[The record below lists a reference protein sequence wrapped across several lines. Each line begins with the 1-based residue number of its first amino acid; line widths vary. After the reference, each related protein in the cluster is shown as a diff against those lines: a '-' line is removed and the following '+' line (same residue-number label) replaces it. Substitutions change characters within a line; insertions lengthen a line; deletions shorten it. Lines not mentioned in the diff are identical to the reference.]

1 MVSGLCYNISMLN
14 ISASSIFKVIFI
26 LILFWALFVL
36 RDLVLV
42 VLTAILIASAV
53 EPATRWFK
61 KYKVPRV
68 MAVLI
73 VYLLAGLIFAVSF
86 YFLLIPL
93 LSETTT
99 LLKDLPAHLTELEVW
114 NPLQDGFFGQSVIRD
129 FSLREAIN
137 QANLALSGSF
147 NFLGAASIFFGGML
161 SFVLIIV
168 LSFYLSVQ
176 EGGVSRFLRLVT
188 PIKYEEYVLDLWRR
202 SEVKIGLWVQG
213 QIVLAVIVGVL
224 TYLGLLLLGIPNALL
239 LAFLAALMEIIPVF
253 GPIIAAVP
261 AIALGFLDGGLTVAL
276 IVVGLYVIIQQF
288 ESQLIYPLVVKKV
301 VGLSPIVVILS
312 LVVGFKLAGFL
323 GILISV
329 PLAAVVMVFLEDM
342 DKRKHATVSK
352 SSGSPNSSK

>member
-1 MVSGLCYNISMLN
+1 MLN
-14 ISASSIFKVIFI
+14 ISASSIFKVVFI

-61 KYKVPRV
+61 KYRIPRIP
-68 MAVLI
+68 AVLI
-73 VYLLAGLIFAVSF
+73 VYLLTGLILAVSF
-86 YFLLIPL
+86 YFLFIPL
-93 LSETTT
+93 LNETTS
-99 LLKDLPAHLTELEVW
+99 LLKDLPAHLTELDVW
-114 NPLQDGFFGQSVIRD
+114 NPLQDGFLGQSVIRD
-129 FSLREAIN
+129 FSLQEFIG

-147 NFLGAASIFFGGML
+147 NFLGAASVFFGGLL
-161 SFVLIIV
+161 SLTLIIV

-176 EGGVSRFLRLVT
+176 EGGVSRFLRLIT
-188 PIKYEEYVLDLWRR
+188 PLKYEEYVLDLWRR
-202 SEVKIGLWVQG
+202 SEAKIGLWVQG

-261 AIALGFLDGGLTVAL
+261 AVALGFLDGGLTAALLVAGMYL
-276 IVVGLYVIIQQF
+276 IVQQF

-301 VGLSPIVVILS
+301 VGLSPIIVILS
-312 LVVGFKLAGFL
+312 LVIGFKLAGFL

-329 PLAAVVMVFLEDM
+329 PLAAVIMVFLEDM
-342 DKRKHATVSK
+342 DKRKHAVAKVS
-352 SSGSPNSSK
+352 SNPSNP